1 MNNNL
6 LIIGAGQYGLLV
18 RELATA
24 LDIFHKID
32 FLDDSKE
39 MAVGKI
45 EEYESFAKEY
55 SYAFS
60 AIGNTE
66 LRMQWVEKLEKAGFT
81 VPVLISPMAYVSPSA
96 KLGVGTVVE
105 PMAVVHANTEIGKAC
120 IISAHSTVNH
130 NSVCGDGCHIDCG
143 AVIGSNSTVPQGTKV
158 KYGEVFKDN

>member
-1 MNNNL
+1 MNKNL

-24 LDIFHKID
+24 LESFHKID

-39 MAVGKI
+39 IAIGKI
-45 EEYESFAKEY
+45 GEYEAFAGEY
-55 SYAFS
+55 SYAFA
-60 AIGNTE
+60 AIGKAD
-66 LRMQWVEKLEKAGFT
+66 LRMQWVEKLEKAGFD

-96 KLGVGTVVE
+96 KLGAGTVVE

-143 AVIGSNSTVPQGTKV
+143 AVIGSNSIVPCGTKV
-158 KYGEVFKDN
+158 KYGEVFEKK